1 MSTVE
6 EITNAIAQLPPEQ
19 VARIR
24 AWLIEHEE
32 RAWDEQ
38 IEQDERAGRLDA
50 LAERALAEH
59 RAGRTRPL

>member
-6 EITNAIAQLPPEQ
+6 EITHAIAQLPPEQ
-19 VARIR
+19 VAQIR
-24 AWLIEHEE
+24 VWLAEYEE

-38 IEQDERAGRLDA
+38 IEQDVRAGRLDA